1 MNSNKSGKKHT
12 ERWNIYRNIP
22 LDYIFTF
29 LKNLDMSTSV
39 WVLYLAFKG
48 MNLWQIGI
56 LEGVYHITSMICE
69 IPSGAAADLLG
80 RKRTVVWGRLC
91 TAISCILMLLSGKFW
106 GFALSFVIQALG
118 NNLNSGSEEALAGA
132 GVPEGERQNQSA
144 H

>member
-69 IPSGAAADLLG
+69 IPSARGL
-80 RKRTVVWGRLC
+80 W
-91 TAISCILMLLSGKFW
+91 SGDGCAPPFPV
-106 GFALSFVIQALG
+106 S
-118 NNLNSGSEEALAGA
+118 
-132 GVPEGERQNQSA
+132 
-144 H
+144 

>member
-69 IPSGAAADLLG
+69 IPLRRGG
-80 RKRTVVWGRLC
+80 
-91 TAISCILMLLSGKFW
+91 
-106 GFALSFVIQALG
+106 GFAGAQEDCGLG
-118 NNLNSGSEEALAGA
+118 TAVHRHFLYPNAAF
-132 GVPEGERQNQSA
+132 R
-144 H
+144 

>member
-1 MNSNKSGKKHT
+1 MNRESCGSMLLVFLRLFLSKKSSPDSDWTDGCHKKGVTKMNSNKSGKKHT

-56 LEGVYHITSMICE
+56 L
-69 IPSGAAADLLG
+69 
-80 RKRTVVWGRLC
+80 
-91 TAISCILMLLSGKFW
+91 
-106 GFALSFVIQALG
+106 
-118 NNLNSGSEEALAGA
+118 
-132 GVPEGERQNQSA
+132 
-144 H
+144 

>member
-69 IPSGAAADLLG
+69 IPSARRRICWGARGL
-80 RKRTVVWGRLC
+80 W
-91 TAISCILMLLSGKFW
+91 SGDGCARPFPV
-106 GFALSFVIQALG
+106 S
-118 NNLNSGSEEALAGA
+118 
-132 GVPEGERQNQSA
+132 
-144 H
+144 

>member
-69 IPSGAAADLLG
+69 IPSGAAAERIGLSGTFLLLG
-80 RKRTVVWGRLC
+80 ALQMVMTV
-91 TAISCILMLLSGKFW
+91 
-106 GFALSFVIQALG
+106 SFYRD
-118 NNLNSGSEEALAGA
+118 SH
-132 GVPEGERQNQSA
+132 R
-144 H
+144 HK